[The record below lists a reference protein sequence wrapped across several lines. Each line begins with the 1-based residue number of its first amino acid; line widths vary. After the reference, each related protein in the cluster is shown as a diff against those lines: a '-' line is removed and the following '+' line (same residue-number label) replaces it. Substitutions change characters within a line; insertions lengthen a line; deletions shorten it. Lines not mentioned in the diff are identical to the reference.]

1 MTLNPIP
8 NKNKGS
14 VQAFCH
20 SIAPGQKPIYVLHS
34 PIPGAPLK
42 ACFTIVQQQ
51 VLTHGGRQITGWK
64 MVEFTNVRLEAE
76 FHVVWE
82 SPDGDLIDIT
92 PQEHN
97 FSRTL
102 FLPDPSRNNGGTWVT
117 PILKA
122 VTHRTGTQRLIDTL
136 EEEIQNLQQLEVP

>member
-8 NKNKGS
+8 NKDKAS

-20 SIAPGQKPIYVLHS
+20 SIAPEQEPIYVLHS

-51 VLTHGGRQITGWK
+51 ILTHGGSQITGWRI
-64 MVEFTNVRLEAE
+64 VEFTNIRLEAE
-76 FHVVWE
+76 FHVIWE
-82 SPDGDLIDIT
+82 SPDGDLLDIT

-97 FSRTL
+97 FSQTL
-102 FLPDPSRNNGGTWVT
+102 FLPDPSRSDGNTRTT
-117 PILKA
+117 PILKPA
-122 VTHRTGTQRLIDTL
+122 KQNPNAQRLVDAL
-136 EEEIQNLQQLEVP
+136 KEETQNLQQSAPP